1 MMLRGASAESL
12 ADLSEKLGSTRTL
25 ADAATLGEELF
36 GVARVL
42 RDEPALRRVLTD
54 SAVEGEAKVG
64 LVESVFGS
72 ALGTRSVEVLK
83 EAVQRR
89 WTFSRD
95 LADVLEH
102 LGVLALVHSAGA
114 DGGRVSDELF
124 AVRQLVDSN
133 PELRTALSDPARSVQ
148 DRTGLLAGLLGDQT
162 LPATTTLVEQAVSGA
177 DTTVDASLRGYQD
190 IAAGAR
196 GETVA
201 TVRTAQEL
209 SKDDEQRLAGALG
222 KQYDTTVHL
231 HVVVE
236 PDLVGGL
243 RVEIGDDVID
253 GSVAN
258 RLDDARRRIA
268 G

>member
-1 MMLRGASAESL
+1 MMVRGASAEAL
-12 ADLSEKLGSTRTL
+12 VDLRERVGSTRTL

-42 RDEPALRRVLTD
+42 RNEAALRRVMTD
-54 SAVEGEAKVG
+54 SAVEDEAKVG
-64 LVESVFGS
+64 LVENVFGS
-72 ALGTRSVEVLK
+72 ALGATSVELLK

-102 LGVLALVHSAGA
+102 LGVLALVHSAGR

-124 AVRQLVDSN
+124 AVRQLVDSS
-133 PELRTALSDPARSVQ
+133 PELRTTLSDPTRSVQ
-148 DRTGLLAGLLGDQT
+148 DRTGLLTGLLGDQT
-162 LPATTTLVEQAVSGA
+162 LPATNTLVEQAVSGA

-196 GETVA
+196 GERVA
-201 TVRTAQEL
+201 TVHTAREL
-209 SKDDEQRLAGALG
+209 SKDDEQRLATALG

>member
-1 MMLRGASAESL
+1 MLRGASAEAL
-12 ADLSEKLGSTRTL
+12 ADLSEELGSTRTL

-42 RDEPALRRVLTD
+42 RNEPALRRVLTD

-102 LGVLALVHSAGA
+102 LGVLALVHSAGR
-114 DGGRVSDELF
+114 DGSRVSDELF
-124 AVRQLVDSN
+124 AVRQLVDSS

-148 DRTGLLAGLLGDQT
+148 DRTGLLARLLGDQT
-162 LPATTTLVEQAVSGA
+162 LPATNRLVEQAVSGA

-196 GETVA
+196 GETLA
-201 TVRTAQEL
+201 TVRTAQQL
-209 SKDDEQRLAGALG
+209 SKSDEQRLAGALG
-222 KQYDTTVHL
+222 KQY
-231 HVVVE
+231 
-236 PDLVGGL
+236 
-243 RVEIGDDVID
+243 
-253 GSVAN
+253 
-258 RLDDARRRIA
+258 
-268 G
+268 

>member
-1 MMLRGASAESL
+1 MLRGASAEAL
-12 ADLSEKLGSTRTL
+12 ADLSEELGSTRTL
-25 ADAATLGEELF
+25 ADAATLGEDLF

-64 LVESVFGS
+64 LVESVFSS
-72 ALGTRSVEVLK
+72 ALGTHSVEVLK

-102 LGVLALVHSAGA
+102 LGVLALVHSAGR
-114 DGGRVSDELF
+114 DGSRVSDELF
-124 AVRQLVDSN
+124 AVRQLVDSS

-148 DRTGLLAGLLGDQT
+148 DRTGLLARLLGDQT
-162 LPATTTLVEQAVSGA
+162 LPATNRLVEQAVSGA

-201 TVRTAQEL
+201 TVRTAQQL
-209 SKDDEQRLAGALG
+209 SKSDEQRLAGALG
-222 KQYDTTVHL
+222 KQYETTVHL

>member
-1 MMLRGASAESL
+1 MLRGGSAEAQ
-12 ADLSEKLGSTRTL
+12 ADLVSELEGSE
-25 ADAATLGEELF
+25 ADDAKLGEELF
-36 GVARVL
+36 GVATLL
-42 RDEPALRRVLTD
+42 RAEPALRRIATD
-54 SAVEGEAKVG
+54 ASIEADAKAGLAADVFGDAVGEVALGLVTSAV
-64 LVESVFGS
+64 
-72 ALGTRSVEVLK
+72 RH
-83 EAVQRR
+83 R
-89 WTFSRD
+89 WTASRD

-102 LGVLALVHSAGA
+102 LGVLALVHSAGK

-148 DRTGLLAGLLGDQT
+148 DRTGLLAGLLGNQT
-162 LPATTTLVEQAVSGA
+162 LPATTTLVEQAVSGTG
-177 DTTVDASLRGYQD
+177 TTVDASLRAYQD

-201 TVRTAQEL
+201 TVRTAHEL

>member
-1 MMLRGASAESL
+1 MMLRGASAEAL

-25 ADAATLGEELF
+25 ADSATLGEELF

-64 LVESVFGS
+64 LVENVFGS
-72 ALGTRSVEVLK
+72 ALGARSVEVLK

-102 LGVLALVHSAGA
+102 LGVLALVHSAGK

-148 DRTGLLAGLLGDQT
+148 DRTGLLAGLLGNQT
-162 LPATTTLVEQAVSGA
+162 LPATATLVEQAVAGA
-177 DTTVDASLRGYQD
+177 VATVDASLRAYPD

>member
-1 MMLRGASAESL
+1 
-12 ADLSEKLGSTRTL
+12 
-25 ADAATLGEELF
+25 
-36 GVARVL
+36 VL
-42 RDEPALRRVLTD
+42 REEPALRRVLTD

-64 LVESVFGS
+64 LVASVFAS
-72 ALGTRSVEVLK
+72 ALGAESVEVLK

-114 DGGRVSDELF
+114 DGSRVSDELF
-124 AVRQLVDSN
+124 AVRQLVDSS

-148 DRTGLLAGLLGDQT
+148 DRTGLLARLLGDQT
-162 LPATTTLVEQAVSGA
+162 LPATNRLVEQAVSGA

-201 TVRTAQEL
+201 TVRTAQQL
-209 SKDDEQRLAGALG
+209 SKADEQRLAGALG
-222 KQYDTTVHL
+222 KQYETTVHL